1 MDRMRKD
8 YSITELCEAFEVSA
22 SGYFDHLGAT
32 MGSRARANQK
42 LVAAIQTIHQDKHT
56 RHYGSPRMTEELRA
70 TGHACSENRVA
81 RLMRQANVAARPSR
95 AFRPRTTVVDPDK
108 RPAPNLLES
117 DPTSTAPGQALVS
130 DITYVATKE
139 GWLYLAITMDLFSR
153 KIVGWSVDET
163 MKWTLVERAL
173 RNAQKRGGV
182 SAGGLY
188 HSDRGSQY
196 TSRGLREKLKNMG
209 LRQSMSGKGHCY
221 DNATCESFFATL
233 KREGFPEDGVFE
245 SRQEAR
251 QELFEYIEI
260 FYNRKRR
267 HSSLGNRAPEQFLQ
281 KYFQETRPE
290 LN

>member
-1 MDRMRKD
+1 MRKD
-8 YSITELCEAFEVSA
+8 YSIKELCGAFEVSA
-22 SGYFDHLGAT
+22 SGYFGHLSEVCGT
-32 MGSRARANQK
+32 RERDNQEMV
-42 LVAAIQTIHQDKHT
+42 VAIRKIHDDKHR
-56 RHYGSPRMTEELRA
+56 RHYGSPRMTEEWRA
-70 TGHACSENRVA
+70 AGYHCSENRVA
-81 RLMRQANVAARPSR
+81 RLMRQANVLARPSR
-95 AFRPRTTVVDPDK
+95 AFRPRTTVVDPSK

-117 DPTSTAPGQALVS
+117 EPKPEVPGQTLVS

-139 GWLYLAITMDLFSR
+139 GWLYLAVTMDLFSR
-153 KIVGWSVDET
+153 KIVGWSVDKT

-173 RNAQKRGGV
+173 RNAQKRKALSPGT
-182 SAGGLY
+182 LF

-196 TSRGLREKLKNMG
+196 TSRGLRKKLGELK

-251 QELFEYIEI
+251 RELFEYIEI
-260 FYNRKRR
+260 FYNLKRC
-267 HSSLGNRAPEQFLQ
+267 HSSLGNRSPEHFLQ